1 MNAKWAFASIAVSVL
16 VASFAVADSD
26 PLDIKGFHVGMKNW
40 EITAHEH
47 DFCYAKTCPLSHK
60 TPFTVGG
67 VTGKFLNATYDD
79 SAAANLVEFGFDS
92 FGFQN
97 LRNALLQKYPGTK
110 CVNSEVITR
119 LGLHVP
125 QEVCRYETDKDGIYL
140 MRVAG
145 NINKS
150 LLFIMSAEKRE
161 EVKEHIVAANHDL

>member
-1 MNAKWAFASIAVSVL
+1 MNVRLVIASMAVSVL
-16 VASFAVADSD
+16 ASSFAVADGD
-26 PLDIKGFHVGMKNW
+26 LLEIKGFHVGMKNW
-40 EITAHEH
+40 EVTAHEH
-47 DFCYAKTCPLSHK
+47 DFCYAKSCPLSHK

-67 VTGKFLNATYDD
+67 VTGRFFNATYDD
-79 SAAANLVEFGFDS
+79 SATANLVEFGFDS

-97 LRNALLQKYPGTK
+97 LRNALVEKYPGTK
-110 CVNSEVITR
+110 CRNSEVITR

-125 QEVCRYETDKDGIYL
+125 QVVCRYETDKDGIYL

-145 NINKS
+145 NINRS